1 MRVEIDYEIY
11 CDDEWVAGA
20 NNLDEAMGYAQQ
32 YREDGRV
39 EVFEVEK
46 KSDLIFKASKIRKAN
61 EK

>member
-1 MRVEIDYEIY
+1 MRIEIY
-11 CDDEWVAGA
+11 YDIYCANQWVASA
-20 NNLDEAMGYAQQ
+20 NNLDEAMAYAQQ